1 MADEMMLIFALEAAI
16 IEKKENSGKENHW
29 TCLPVLL
36 I

>member
-1 MADEMMLIFALEAAI
+1 MADEMMLNFALEAAI
-16 IEKKENSGKENHW
+16 IDKNENNGKANQW